1 MGQREHSFWA
11 SMRNPR
17 VLMLILIF
25 FCIVAGNST
34 LVFYG
39 PSIVKSVGITDLK
52 TLGWV
57 MSLIYACGWI
67 GMVANGWLSDRKRKC
82 AGTRRLPPPW
92 ALSGWC

>member
-1 MGQREHSFWA
+1 
-11 SMRNPR
+11 
-17 VLMLILIF
+17 MLILIF

-67 GMVANGWLSDRKRKC
+67 GMVGNGWLSDRKRKC
-82 AGTRRLPPPW
+82 AGTRRLPPW